1 MTLCDEKIV
10 FVRCLCECVLVI
22 NKALDPRSVSTSFR
36 SPHFV
41 LGFRIKDSKRCF
53 HGDLKRGNAF
63 ILVQSGGYEA
73 SISGTHVSVMS
84 LTVNPKETLVSR
96 RAAA

>member
-1 MTLCDEKIV
+1 MYQRL
-10 FVRCLCECVLVI
+10 
-22 NKALDPRSVSTSFR
+22 SVA
-36 SPHFV
+36 
-41 LGFRIKDSKRCF
+41 RILFSASESK
-53 HGDLKRGNAF
+53 KRGNAF